1 MAKAAADI
9 TRLED
14 RRIDL
19 AYDGDVLISEGSS
32 RFEKAWRNK
41 TVKWSTLLSR
51 LSHSQASGET
61 HAEYMKLPRD
71 QQDRLKD
78 IGGFVGGYLRDG
90 HRRNGSVKSR
100 QVLTLDVDF
109 APPDL
114 WDQLMDLTL
123 DGLDCAM
130 AIYSTHKHS
139 EAKPRLRL
147 IVPLAEEVTPDEYE
161 ALGRKVAEKVG
172 IDYFDDSTY
181 QAARLMYWPSHSVDV
196 QPVFKYYDAPFLQP
210 QAVLSQYHDW
220 SDVSE
225 WPMSS
230 RELEIRKKLAE
241 KQGDPT
247 EKRGIVGAFC
257 RTYTVT
263 QAIEKFLPGVYTP
276 TAKTDR
282 WTYAAGSTSGGLV
295 IYDGDL
301 FAYSNHGTDPAG
313 GQLCNAF
320 DLVRIH
326 KFGHLDEGSEDKTGN
341 ARPSYKAMEEEALN
355 DRETVV
361 TIALEHTKGAQS
373 DFEKPEDANEREET
387 DWKLQFHRKSAKGV
401 PVDIIDSAIA
411 DYVKSSSRI
420 LMIEREPY
428 VYRDGVYRL
437 DDDEV
442 QVKAAIGRCIF
453 KDLVTASRLDRVY
466 KLLQIEPELQHD
478 VDDLNR
484 HPKSWINC
492 RNGMLDLKTGE
503 LHPHDPKYYSLN
515 QVPYEYVPG
524 YEIPQDSIT
533 VDFLKAMIPDEDDRE
548 MFLEFAG
555 CCMSAYMGFQKYLI
569 LSGTG
574 GVGKSV
580 LLEMVTRA
588 VGRENS
594 SAIAIQKLSERFQ
607 SRFLQGKLVNVF
619 ADLSSEAMED
629 TSILKM
635 ILGEDDIPA
644 EIKGGK
650 VYHFRPY
657 CKLLFSA
664 NRIPVSKDE
673 QTSAFYRRLMILP
686 IPEGVRRFDDLKERL
701 EADAQTFFQMAA
713 DAAGRAFRRGSLVE
727 SATSKKEVRELY
739 LRTDSVIAFLEERT
753 ERAPGERIKTA
764 DAYTVYES
772 HCMDQ
777 DRPSLSRIAFRSNM
791 REKGIGVRT
800 VHGVE
805 YFCDL
810 RLLGGQGGSSDD
822 SDEYDF

>member
-1 MAKAAADI
+1 MAKPAAADVVRLPQPI
-9 TRLED
+9 T
-14 RRIDL
+14 ITN
-19 AYDGDVLISEGSS
+19 DGDVAISIGKS
-32 RFEKAWRNK
+32 RYETEWKNRRIS
-41 TVKWSTLLSR
+41 WSALLGR
-51 LSHSQASGET
+51 LSTSQETGET
-61 HAEYMKLPRD
+61 HAEYMKMPKE
-71 QQDRLKD
+71 QQDKLKD

-90 HRRNGSVKSR
+90 RRKNGSVSSR
-100 QVLTLDVDF
+100 QIITLDADF
-109 APPDL
+109 APRDF
-114 WDQLMDLTL
+114 WDRAMDLTIE
-123 DGLDCAM
+123 GTDCAM

-139 EAKPRLRL
+139 AAKPRLRL
-147 IVPLAEEVTPDEYE
+147 IIPLDREVTADEYE
-161 ALGRKVAEKVG
+161 AIARKMADKVG
-172 IDYFDDSTY
+172 IDFFDDSTY
-181 QAARLMYWPSHSVDV
+181 QPARLMYWPSHSADVD
-196 QPVFKYYDAPFLQP
+196 PVFEYYDAPFLKADEILDEYP
-210 QAVLSQYHDW
+210 DW
-220 SDVSE
+220 SDASY
-225 WPMSS
+225 WPESS
-230 RELEIRKKLAE
+230 RMVGVRKKMAD

-247 EKRGIVGAFC
+247 EKKGIVGAFC

-276 TAKTDR
+276 TAKADR
-282 WTYAAGSTSGGLV
+282 WTYAAGSTAGGLV
-295 IYDGDL
+295 IYDGDI

-326 KFGHLDEGSEDKTGN
+326 KFGHLDEGSEDKNGG

-361 TIALEHTKGAQS
+361 TIALERTKGAQS
-373 DFEKPEDANEREET
+373 DFEKPEDADERKKT
-387 DWKLQFHRKSAKGV
+387 DWKLQFHRTSARGV

-453 KDLVTASRLDRVY
+453 KDLITAGRLDRVY
-466 KLLQIEPELQHD
+466 KLLQIEPELQHG

-664 NRIPVSKDE
+664 NRIPVSRDE

-686 IPEGVRRFDDLKERL
+686 IPEGVRRFEDLKERL

-713 DAAGRAFRRGSLVE
+713 DAAGRAFRRGSLIE

-753 ERAPGERIKTA
+753 EKAPGERIKTA
-764 DAYTVYES
+764 DAYTIYES

-791 REKGIGVRT
+791 REKGIGVRA

-822 SDEYDF
+822 SD